1 MESRIGFLNRRMFPD
16 KEAEKERKIRA
27 SEADADLRWLVRD
40 PRGLR
45 ILKRFFTF
53 SDLFRSPLY
62 EMRTDSTKPDMELA
76 YLEGTRLTAYAVFN
90 EVRRVAPEVLAKLL
104 IEHEEEAHG

>member
-1 MESRIGFLNRRMFPD
+1 MKLRTDFLNRRAFTD
-16 KEAEKERKIRA
+16 EEAEKEQKIRA

-45 ILKRFFTF
+45 VLKRFFTF
-53 SDLFRSPLY
+53 SNIFRSPLY
-62 EMRTDSTKPDMELA
+62 ELRTDSTKPDMELA
-76 YLEGTRLTAYAVFN
+76 YLEGSRLTAYAVFN